1 MHKPCKL
8 VSSRFPRHIYIS
20 RSGLLYSIK
29 LFFLPLS
36 REDLNPTTTIS
47 KTHFF
52 ITMKIQP
59 SVTLL
64 LATAVTQVYGL
75 PKRGSSEDRQ
85 NSYDVY
91 MVRLL
96 TAVFDYY
103 LHLEF

>member
-1 MHKPCKL
+1 
-8 VSSRFPRHIYIS
+8 
-20 RSGLLYSIK
+20 
-29 LFFLPLS
+29 
-36 REDLNPTTTIS
+36 
-47 KTHFF
+47 
-52 ITMKIQP
+52 MKIQP